1 MAKSEL
7 YRYSIRLPEYM
18 NDFVIKESDRKGLS
32 RNQLIVACIDRI
44 IHEQEQLYAYDKA
57 SKQMNKELDEM
68 KEVLSR
74 YEQLKQRSEA
84 LQAQDGQE
92 SAGA

>member
-44 IHEQEQLYAYDKA
+44 IHEQERFYEFEKA
-57 SKQMNKELDEM
+57 SKQMAKERE
-68 KEVLSR
+68 EVEALLKKSEDIRRR
-74 YEQLKQRSEA
+74 YEEFVARL
-84 LQAQDGQE
+84 DG
-92 SAGA
+92 